1 MKTSFLSAFF
11 GLAVFGCAAFAQTP
25 LPAKVPGDK
34 VVAKIDGKDVTAG
47 EVYAALLAMP
57 PQFVQMY
64 NQNPKY
70 AIQQL
75 FMMRFLADEGEKLKL
90 GERSPYKEQLAAERA
105 NVLAGALLGY
115 QQDHFP
121 VSDDAVQKYY
131 DQHTALYQQAK
142 VRAISVRFKPVA
154 DPKASFEERAR
165 ADMEAAIAKVQR
177 SEEEARARANEVAG
191 KLKDGA
197 DFAKLVE
204 EYSDDAASKAK
215 GGDFGIVE
223 NTSSHSSEIKQAVAK
238 LQPGELSA
246 PVRVSNAYFILRVD
260 EKVTL
265 PKDRVQNLIMTELRK
280 TQIKAWF
287 DEVTR
292 RFDPKVES
300 PEFFTQPAPV
310 PVLQAPPAPRIP

>member
-1 MKTSFLSAFF
+1 MKTSFLPALI
-11 GLAVFGCAAFAQTP
+11 GLAALGWAAFAQGP
-25 LPAKVPGDK
+25 LPAKVPNEK
-34 VVAKIDGKDVTAG
+34 VVAKVDGKDVTAG

-75 FMMRFLADEGEKLKL
+75 FMMRFLAEEGERLKL

-121 VSDDAVQKYY
+121 VSNDAVQKYY
-131 DQHTALYQQAK
+131 DQHQAQYQQAK
-142 VRAISVRFKPVA
+142 VRGISVRFKPVA
-154 DPKASFEERAR
+154 DPNAPFEARAR
-165 ADMEAAIAKVQR
+165 ADMEAALANVSR

-191 KLKDGA
+191 KLKAGA
-197 DFAKLVE
+197 DFAKLAE
-204 EYSDDAASKAK
+204 EYSDEAASKAK
-215 GGDFGIVE
+215 GGDLGIVDS
-223 NTSSHSSEIKQAVAK
+223 TSSHAAEIKQAVAK
-238 LQPGELSA
+238 LEAGELSA

-265 PKDRVQNLIMTELRK
+265 PKDRVQGFVIDELRK
-280 TQIKAWF
+280 IQIKAWF
-287 DEVTR
+287 EDVTR
-292 RFDPKVES
+292 RFDPQVES

-310 PVLQAPPAPRIP
+310 PALTAPPVPGAR

>member
-1 MKTSFLSAFF
+1 MKTWFLTAISGLTAF
-11 GLAVFGCAAFAQTP
+11 GWVAFAQAP
-25 LPAKVPGDK
+25 LPSKVPNDK

-64 NQNPKY
+64 NQNPKN

-105 NVLAGALLGY
+105 NVLAGALLGF

-131 DQHTALYQQAK
+131 DQHQALYQQAK
-142 VRAISVRFKPVA
+142 VRAISVRFKPLA
-154 DPKASFEERAR
+154 DPNAPFEARAR
-165 ADMEAAIAKVQR
+165 ADMEAALANVQR
-177 SEEEARARANEVAG
+177 SEEEARARANEIAG

-215 GGDFGIVE
+215 GGDLGIVE
-223 NTSSHSSEIKQAVAK
+223 NTSSQANEIKQAVAK
-238 LQPGELSA
+238 LQAGELSA

-265 PKDRVQNLIMTELRK
+265 PKDRVQSFIIEELRK
-280 TQIKAWF
+280 VQIKAWF
-287 DEVTR
+287 DDVTR
-292 RFDPKVES
+292 RFVPQVES

-310 PVLQAPPAPRIP
+310 PVLQAPPVPKPR